1 MALGRSMLTVG
12 GFTGISRVLGF
23 VRDILI
29 AAMVGA
35 GPVADAFFVA
45 FKLPNLF
52 RRIFAEGAF
61 NAAFVPIFSQ
71 KLEQNGEGEARV
83 FAQQVFATLA
93 VMLVVLSILAMAF
106 MPWVILVLAPGFL
119 LEEGASAS
127 FVELGELIVR
137 HLSDPAGVSEKFD
150 LAVSLGVITFP
161 YLFFMS
167 LVALLSGVLNA
178 LRRFAAAA
186 AAPVVLNLC
195 FIVALAGVI
204 PFFEDKGLVMS
215 WTVVVAGVAQLAL
228 LVVACHRAK
237 FLVLPS
243 RPGFS
248 KDMRILLRR
257 MGPGV
262 FSAGAMQINVQIG
275 TLIASLQASAVSY
288 LYYADRVYQLPL
300 GLIGVAFG
308 IVLLPELSRR
318 LAASDEA
325 GANTTLNRGIEMAM
339 ALTLPAT
346 AALVAMPWAIVV
358 VLFEHGQFSREAS
371 DATAA
376 ALMAYSA
383 GLPAFVLMKLLQP
396 AFFARH
402 DTMTPFYTALLSIV
416 LNIVLSFILFQR
428 LGHIGIA
435 LATSISSWVNVLALY
450 IVLCNRGHYCVDAR
464 LIWCLPRI
472 IAASL
477 VMASAL
483 WAGKRWLLPFLN
495 GPLMEK
501 VLVLASLV
509 TGGLVVYILLATLIG
524 AVQLRDL
531 KGLLLRAK

>member
-12 GFTGISRVLGF
+12 GFTGISRILGF

-29 AAMVGA
+29 AAVIGA

-61 NAAFVPIFSQ
+61 NAAFVPIFSR
-71 KLEQNGEGEARV
+71 KLEQDGEDEAQT
-83 FAQQVFATLA
+83 FARQVFATLA
-93 VMLVVLSILAMAF
+93 VVLVVLSILAMAF
-106 MPWVILVLAPGFL
+106 MPWVTLVLAPGFL

-127 FVELGELIVR
+127 YAELGDLIVR
-137 HLSDPAGVSEKFD
+137 HLSDPTGVSEKFD

-195 FIVALAGVI
+195 FIVALAGVM

-243 RPGFS
+243 RPSFS
-248 KDMRILLRR
+248 KDMRTLLKR

-262 FSAGAMQINVQIG
+262 LSAGAMQINVQIG

-318 LAASDEA
+318 LAASDET

-346 AALVAMPWAIVV
+346 AALIAMPWAIVV

-402 DTMTPFYTALLSIV
+402 DTVTPFRMALLSIV
-416 LNIVLSFILFQR
+416 LNIVLSFILFQK

-435 LATSISSWVNVLALY
+435 LATTVSSWVNVLALY
-450 IVLCNRGHYCVDAR
+450 IVLRNRGHYRVDAR
-464 LIWCLPRI
+464 LIWRLPKI

-495 GPLMEK
+495 GPLLEK
-501 VLVLASLV
+501 ALALAVLVA
-509 TGGLVVYILLATLIG
+509 GGLVIYGLLATLIG

-531 KGLLLRAK
+531 KGLLRRS